1 MSLLRFSFQNE
12 TLILDDL
19 LYLYKVNA
27 VRHSYLYESP
37 LGAREAQEK
46 DVNTCFYYLFL
57 QAKLSCMS
65 TRHEIHF
72 IPERNPFWNNAKG
85 TLGTDQ
91 QIFDA
96 GGGRVFCQ
104 LYDVFSFI
112 KPVLDFFGGYCP
124 TPPFPAQHP
133 PSPPPPHQKSTIR
146 SYNFLCD
153 ERIWI
158 HMYYSRCCCFFTL
171 PSELFQVIIS
181 GSKKQQQKDSY
192 QSEVPFSVIPGRT
205 P

>member
-96 GGGRVFCQ
+96 GGGGRVFCQ

-133 PSPPPPHQKSTIR
+133 PSPPPRIKNLLSGPTTFYVMKEFGYICITR
-146 SYNFLCD
+146 VVVVFLHY
-153 ERIWI
+153 RAN
-158 HMYYSRCCCFFTL
+158 YFR
-171 PSELFQVIIS
+171 
-181 GSKKQQQKDSY
+181 
-192 QSEVPFSVIPGRT
+192 
-205 P
+205 